1 VVLLGLKQ
9 AIFFKTTYSR
19 F

>member
-9 AIFFKTTYSR
+9 AIFFKTPYSR